1 LRIQQI
7 CDFFIIHKVQY
18 DWGAK
23 MAVYTEIY
31 GNELIAFCAAYDLGE
46 VVSFTDIAEGIEN
59 SNYLLTLTSGLY
71 ILTLYEKRIQSADLP
86 FS

>member
-1 LRIQQI
+1 
-7 CDFFIIHKVQY
+7 
-18 DWGAK
+18 

-31 GNELIAFCAAYDLGE
+31 GNKLIAFCAAYDLGE

-59 SNYLLTLTSGLY
+59 SNYLLTLTSGPY